1 MSDRNQLIKAE
12 ARELARHR
20 AAGGSDDYLRKRAQV
35 VDRLYGPGSRDVI
48 RELMKRIK
56 EEDERVTDD

>member
-20 AAGGSDDYLRKRAQV
+20 AAGGSDDYLRSRAQV
-35 VDRLYGPGSRDVI
+35 VDRLYWPGSRDVI

>member
-20 AAGGSDDYLRKRAQV
+20 AAGGSDDYLRRRAQV
-35 VDRLYGPGSRDVI
+35 VDRLYGPGSRDVM

>member
-1 MSDRNQLIKAE
+1 MSDRNQLIRAE

-20 AAGGSDDYLRKRAQV
+20 AAGGSDDYLRKREQV
-35 VDRLYGPGSRDVI
+35 LGRLYGFGSRDVI

-56 EEDERVTDD
+56 EEDEA

>member
-20 AAGGSDDYLRKRAQV
+20 AAGGSDDYLRNRAQV
-35 VDRLYGPGSRDVI
+35 VDRLYWPGSRDVI

-56 EEDERVTDD
+56 EEDERVTDY

>member
-1 MSDRNQLIKAE
+1 MSDRAQLIKAE

-48 RELMKRIK
+48 IELMKRIK
-56 EEDERVTDD
+56 EEDERFTDD

>member
-1 MSDRNQLIKAE
+1 MNDRNQLIRAE